1 MSDSA
6 ERLKRL
12 LFLVPYVSKHPGISV
27 TDLAKAMGSSRDEL
41 LEDLEL
47 LPLVGRPPFTPADYI
62 DLTIEDDKVSL
73 TLDQRFSRP
82 PRLTAS
88 EVVALGAA
96 AATLEPQKGD
106 PLAHAL
112 EKLEGALPP
121 ASRATFKTLSSRITT
136 GGDDALKDLLP
147 PLAEAVT
154 RRREVVIEYLSA
166 GGAEPTR
173 RTIQPW
179 RVFLYRGHWYLLGLD
194 VGKQEQRLFRVDR
207 IPRLTATA
215 TKFEQPKHLPKPGEE
230 FQSKESPPEAVPV
243 LRFSKRIAAL
253 GLEQFGPEAKQEKD
267 GRVTVTLPNA
277 TSEWLVSL
285 VLKHAGDV
293 EVIQPEALR
302 AVVSQAVARALA
314 QYA

>member
-12 LFLVPYVSKHPGISV
+12 LFLVPYVSTHPGIRV
-27 TDLAKAMGSSRDEL
+27 NDLATAMGLSREEL

-47 LPLVGRPPFTPADYI
+47 LPMIGRPPFTPADYI
-62 DLTIEDDKVSL
+62 DLTVEDDKVSL

-88 EVVALGAA
+88 EVVALATA
-96 AATLEPQKGD
+96 VATLQPQKGD

-112 EKLEGALPP
+112 EKLEAALPAP
-121 ASRATFKTLSSRITT
+121 ARATYQSLSSRITT
-136 GGDDALKDLLP
+136 GDEVLKDLLP
-147 PLAEAVT
+147 PLTESVLQ
-154 RRREVVIEYLSA
+154 RREVVIEYLSA
-166 GGAEPTR
+166 GSAEPTR

-194 VGKQEQRLFRVDR
+194 TGKQEQRLFRVDR
-207 IPRLTATA
+207 IPRLTQTA
-215 TKFEQPKHLPKPGEE
+215 TRFERPRDVPKPGEE
-230 FQSKESPPEAVPV
+230 FQGKDSPPEAVPV
-243 LRFSKRIAAL
+243 LRFSKRIALL
-253 GLEQFGPEAKQEKD
+253 GLEQFGPEARLEKD

-277 TSEWLVSL
+277 TSEWLVAL